1 MPTGAART
9 IMNAAEPALPLLDEA
24 HAAFIQRRVAINVAS
39 CSAERVPS
47 ITRAIGCRVSPDR
60 RTVTLFLSLPRSEQL
75 LRDLRAGGAIAAVFT
90 LPTTHET
97 IQLKGRSAAIVALDP
112 DDRAAIQTYAASFI
126 EEIKQLGYRD
136 PFASAMMSA
145 IGDEAV
151 AVRFT
156 LSAAFLQTPGP
167 SAGQRLGAKP

>member
-1 MPTGAART
+1 
-9 IMNAAEPALPLLDEA
+9 MNAAEPAMPLLDEA

-39 CSAERVPS
+39 CGAERVPS

-60 RTVTLFLSLPRSEQL
+60 RTVTVFLSLPRSEQL

-97 IQLKGRSAAIVALDP
+97 IQLKGQLATIEALEP
-112 DDRAAIQTYAASFI
+112 DDRAAIRTYAASFI
-126 EEIKQLGYRD
+126 EELKLLGYRE

-145 IGDEAV
+145 IEDEAV
-151 AVRFT
+151 AVRFAP
-156 LSAAFLQTPGP
+156 SAAFLQTPGP
-167 SAGQRLGAKP
+167 NAGQRLGAQP